1 VHRPALRIRTLV
13 VIASFGALVA
23 IPGHAAGQPS
33 SPITGQASGCRN
45 LSLSQ
50 SVRAALLRAFKRHR
64 GVHHV
69 RGPVGGAYYGT
80 CGSVRWAYAS
90 FSATSGATRQEKI
103 DLQDQPDVFRHRVGH
118 RWKDK
123 GDTGGGCPRSIPVR
137 LRRIWNLS
145 ACVGVSE

>member
-1 VHRPALRIRTLV
+1 
-13 VIASFGALVA
+13 VIASIVILMSAFA
-23 IPGHAAGQPS
+23 PAARSAVTGLPT

-45 LSLSQ
+45 LALSQ
-50 SVRAALLRAFKRHR
+50 SVRGALLRAFKRHR

-90 FSATSGATRQEKI
+90 FPATSGATRQEKI

-137 LRRIWNLS
+137 LRRIWHLS
-145 ACVGVSE
+145 ACAGVSE